1 MVDGFA
7 LGGGCEVACSCD
19 IRIASERAI
28 FGTPEIKLG
37 LIPGY
42 GGTQRLVHLVGY
54 GRAMEMVM
62 TGNNLSA
69 EEAHRIGLANHVYS
83 SDELEEKSME
93 IAQTIATKSMN
104 TLRVAKKTIR
114 AALDNGLTEGVKI
127 EADAFASLFDTEDQE
142 IGVQAFINRE
152 EAVWKHR

>member
-1 MVDGFA
+1 
-7 LGGGCEVACSCD
+7 
-19 IRIASERAI
+19 
-28 FGTPEIKLG
+28 
-37 LIPGY
+37 
-42 GGTQRLVHLVGY
+42 
-54 GRAMEMVM
+54 M

-69 EEAHRIGLANHVYS
+69 EEAHRIGLANHVHS
-83 SDELEEKSME
+83 SDELEGKTME

-114 AALDNGLTEGVKI
+114 AALDNGMTEGVKI

-152 EAVWKHR
+152 EPVWKHR